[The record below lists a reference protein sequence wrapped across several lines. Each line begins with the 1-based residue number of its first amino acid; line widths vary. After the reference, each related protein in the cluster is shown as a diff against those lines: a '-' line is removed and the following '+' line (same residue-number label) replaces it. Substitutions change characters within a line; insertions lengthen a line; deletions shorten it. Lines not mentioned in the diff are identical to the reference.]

1 MIAPFI
7 LKLTLLVSMDNSA
20 LTWREPDLFLFS
32 NHYLQIFNRT

>member
-1 MIAPFI
+1 MMAPRI
-7 LKLTLLVSMDNSA
+7 LKLTLLVRMDNSA